1 MDAPF
6 RLKLTGAR
14 ILVSA
19 IFLVSGMAKLTHYSA
34 TLEVMR
40 SMNLWGAGALL
51 PAATAI
57 ELLGGLALA
66 TGWQT
71 RWASLLLAAYLVPVT
86 LAFHRFWAFSG
97 VTRQSELIEFLKNA
111 AIMGGLTLHALEQ
124 RVLDAFTGGT
134 LVQLRNETRPQRRT
148 G

>member
-6 RLKLTGAR
+6 KLKLTGAR
-14 ILVSA
+14 ILLAA
-19 IFLVSGMAKLTHYSA
+19 IFLISGMAKLTHYSA

-40 SMNLWGAGALL
+40 SMNLWGAGLLL
-51 PAATAI
+51 PMATAI

-71 RWASLLLAAYLVPVT
+71 RWASLLLAAYLIPVT

-97 VTRQSELIEFLKNA
+97 VIRQSELIEFLKNL
-111 AIMGGLTLHALEQ
+111 AIIGGLSLHALEQ

-134 LVQLRNETRPQRRT
+134 LVQLRQETRPQRRS